1 MNSSANSTTVSYFS
15 DNNILTSP
23 AYYETQ
29 IENVAEENEEFND
42 VSLISTLS
50 QGTPVSENNTTS
62 PISPVIATPTRA
74 DLENDFQNYILN
86 FSTPLEAERST
97 TEGTDL
103 DLTSQ
108 SSELSTMGNETM
120 ESELGPDSENAVNIL
135 KKIRI
140 KNINRITIATLN
152 INSLASKFEQLR
164 EVIGNNID
172 ILTIQETKLDS
183 SFPTDQ
189 FLIDGYSE
197 PYRKD
202 RNRRGGGVMIYVRS
216 DEVRPGCTGRKY
228 SDFQHNF

>member
-108 SSELSTMGNETM
+108 SSELSTMGNETV
-120 ESELGPDSENAVNIL
+120 ESELGPNSENAMDIL

-140 KNINRITIATLN
+140 KNLNRIT
-152 INSLASKFEQLR
+152 
-164 EVIGNNID
+164 
-172 ILTIQETKLDS
+172 
-183 SFPTDQ
+183 
-189 FLIDGYSE
+189 
-197 PYRKD
+197 
-202 RNRRGGGVMIYVRS
+202 MVRT
-216 DEVRPGCTGRKY
+216 CCYY
-228 SDFQHNF
+228 SDYTTILYYYAILL